1 MFSGMIL
8 SIGGLI
14 LNLILI
20 IIYFSQKRFF
30 SIKNKL
36 YRYILILSLSLIIT
50 EILAVTSVMLNLDYF
65 IIFICYCN
73 LP

>member
-1 MFSGMIL
+1 MFSGMVL
-8 SIGGLI
+8 SIGGLL

-20 IIYFSQKRFF
+20 IIYFSQKRYF

-50 EILAVTSVMLNLDYF
+50 EIVSVLSVVFNLNYF
-65 IIFICYCN
+65 IIF
-73 LP
+73 